1 MSSVLPIART
11 TRATLIAEDMRE
23 HLLSGAVAPGT
34 PLGDEDLAQATGA
47 PVGTVRAALSELER
61 DGLVVHSLHRGLEV
75 TPITRAEVKDIYSA
89 RRVYERAGLDAM
101 LSTLPVDVS
110 WLQAAIER
118 MGEAAVS
125 GDHRALVESEMAF
138 HLALV
143 AAAGSSRVTR
153 AAQAVLMELRLVLP
167 VADRY
172 DRRPAGAGGRPPVPR
187 GGLPGGRARRVG
199 GRARGPPRARR
210 GARRSRR
217 STLRPEPGGSRRS

>member
-11 TRATLIAEDMRE
+11 TRVTLIAEDMRE

-89 RRVYERAGLDAM
+89 RRVYERAGLDAI

-167 VADRY
+167 VADRST
-172 DRRPAGAGGRPPVPR
+172 DDLPALVADHQYLVTVFRAGELGESAAALEDHLVR
-187 GGLPGGRARRVG
+187 GEALVLA
-199 GRARGPPRARR
+199 ALDAQ
-210 GARRSRR
+210 A
-217 STLRPEPGGSRRS
+217 

>member
-11 TRATLIAEDMRE
+11 TRAALIAEDMRE

-47 PVGTVRAALSELER
+47 PVSTVRAALSELER

-75 TPITRAEVKDIYSA
+75 TSITRAEVKDIYSA

-143 AAAGSSRVTR
+143 AMAGSSRVTR

-167 VADRY
+167 VADRST
-172 DRRPAGAGGRPPVPR
+172 DDLPALVADHQYLAAVFRAGELGESAAALEDHLVR
-187 GGLPGGRARRVG
+187 GEALVLA
-199 GRARGPPRARR
+199 ALDAQ
-210 GARRSRR
+210 A
-217 STLRPEPGGSRRS
+217 

>member
-34 PLGDEDLAQATGA
+34 PLGDEDLAHATGA
-47 PVGTVRAALSELER
+47 PVSTVRAALSELER

-101 LSTLPVDVS
+101 LATEPVDVS

-125 GDHRALVESEMAF
+125 GDHRAVVESEMAF

-167 VADRY
+167 VADRST
-172 DRRPAGAGGRPPVPR
+172 DDLPALVADHQYLVAVFRAGELGESAAALEDHLVR
-187 GGLPGGRARRVG
+187 GEALVLA
-199 GRARGPPRARR
+199 ALDAQ
-210 GARRSRR
+210 A
-217 STLRPEPGGSRRS
+217 